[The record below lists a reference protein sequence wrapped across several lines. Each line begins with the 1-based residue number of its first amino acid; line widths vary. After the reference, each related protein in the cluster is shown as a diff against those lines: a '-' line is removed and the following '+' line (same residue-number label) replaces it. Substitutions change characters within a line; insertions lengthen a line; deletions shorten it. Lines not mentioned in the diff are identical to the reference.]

1 MIDDEGSSYGTDPN
15 SNMAANA
22 LKVSDLSITPQV
34 SDVVS
39 RNLIR
44 PFYGASQ
51 QLLANKRVEC
61 SFTVEMTNSGTA
73 TAAPAFDKALQACGL
88 SRATDEDSGS
98 TIGYTYKP
106 ESSSFNSVTIYYNV
120 DGVLHKVTGARGTFS
135 LSATVGEI
143 PTITF
148 NFTGIYVPPID
159 AAAPTTNLAFV
170 ASADPLLFNND
181 NLTGSFNAFG
191 STTRN
196 IQSVSLD
203 LGNSIV
209 YRETIGSSNAKEVLI
224 TDRAVTGTVVLQAP
238 DDITDKDY
246 FAEAAADA
254 TALSTLDFT
263 HGTATGNKV
272 QINSTKADIGDIT
285 YEDSDGIAMMSIP
298 FTLVPESDGNEL
310 SMIFR

>member
-1 MIDDEGSSYGTDPN
+1 MIETENSYGTDIVPTG
-15 SNMAANA
+15 ADA
-22 LKVSDLSITPQV
+22 LKVTDLSITPQV

-73 TAAPAFDKALQACGL
+73 TTAPAYNKALQACGL
-88 SRATDEDSGS
+88 SKTDDSSPDGF
-98 TIGYTYKP
+98 TYKP
-106 ESSSFNSVTIYYNV
+106 ESSDFNSVTIYYNV
-120 DGVLHKVTGARGTFS
+120 DGVLHKVTGSRGTFS

-148 NFTGIYVPPID
+148 NFTGIYVPPVD
-159 AAAPTTNLAFV
+159 AAAPSGSDLVFV
-170 ASADPLLFNND
+170 TSADPLIFNND
-181 NLTGSFNAFG
+181 SLTGSFNAFG

-238 DDITDKDY
+238 DNITDKDY

-263 HGTATGNKV
+263 HGTSAGNQV

-298 FTLVPESDGNEL
+298 FTLVPESDGGEL